1 MSGVLLGF
9 THPLVDHI
17 DGGHACIET
26 RVDRVVLTEAL
37 ADALVATVGAGL
49 IPVVITRPHA
59 TMSYLARY
67 HLTVTGGRWL
77 VRDGAHLRDPLTG
90 VVADSVERALGG
102 DQVVGPIERDA
113 ADPVRFLVA
122 VSTQAPAADD
132 TLLGDAILS
141 LTQRLTG
148 TAPACWGAHEPMTLA
163 WDRAAYTRAS
173 QAWMPGPVRWMVA
186 DAEGS
191 ARFTTTVRRTKGGVE
206 ETTTGILLAP
216 TARGADL
223 TALAVDALSGLAA
236 DASAPLFATISMQRG
251 RADLVF
257 DSRPVSAAVPL
268 AALVGPRATRALAP
282 DLELLA
288 RDFGARTVGRPR
300 TPSIVVGFGAT
311 AESPVSTA
319 VRFTQALGT
328 EQIAKLLDRSGGA
341 S

>member
-1 MSGVLLGF
+1 VSEVLIGF

-17 DGGHACIET
+17 DGVHACLES
-26 RVDRVVLTEAL
+26 RVDRVVLTEAM
-37 ADALVATVGAGL
+37 ADALLATTGAGL

-67 HLTVTGGRWL
+67 HLTIAGGRWL
-77 VRDGAHLRDPLTG
+77 VRDGGHLRDPLTG
-90 VVADSVERALGG
+90 VVADTVERALGG
-102 DQVVGPIERDA
+102 EQVVGPVERNA

-122 VSTQAPAADD
+122 VSTQAPADDD

-141 LTQRLTG
+141 LAQRLTG
-148 TAPACWGAHEPMTLA
+148 TAPACWGPHEPMTLA
-163 WDRAAYTRAS
+163 WDRAAYTEAS
-173 QAWMPGPVRWMVA
+173 KAWMPGPVRWMVA
-186 DAEGS
+186 DAAGT

-216 TARGADL
+216 TASGADL
-223 TALAVDALSGLAA
+223 TTLAVDALSGLAA
-236 DASAPLFATISMQRG
+236 DASAPLFATVSMQRG
-251 RADLVF
+251 RADLAF
-257 DSRPVSAAVPL
+257 DGGPVSSAVPL

-282 DLELLA
+282 DLDLLA

-311 AESPVSTA
+311 TESPVSTA

-328 EQIAKLLDRSGGA
+328 EQIAKLLDRSEGA